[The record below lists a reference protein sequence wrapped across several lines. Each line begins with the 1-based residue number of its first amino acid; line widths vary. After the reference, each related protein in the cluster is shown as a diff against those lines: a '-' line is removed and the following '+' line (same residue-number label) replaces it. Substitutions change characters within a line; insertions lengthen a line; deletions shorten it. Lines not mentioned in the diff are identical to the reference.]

1 MFRPRVC
8 LCILCPL
15 IGLALVLFLLLSQS
29 TPQAAAQV
37 LLESNEFVFV
47 D

>member
-1 MFRPRVC
+1 VAGNAGPAEWNAAAQFAG
-8 LCILCPL
+8 PL
-15 IGLALVLFLLLSQS
+15 PKRLG
-29 TPQAAAQV
+29 PWEKYAQV